1 MRNPTPQESTL
12 SSWWRPEHEDGVSIL
27 VAMLYRPGRS
37 ARLCG
42 DASGCATRYRDVLGR
57 ALRAGVRRPPGIRA
71 SRNRRRIGLASR
83 RDFHE
88 GRGGAHAAHGADRVH
103 LRRDQPFSDRRKH
116 SWRGCLPCVFDS
128 AVRRRAP
135 ACGSRLLCRRE
146 ADQEAR
152 ARMRRC
158 GHLSLRMRSPT
169 VLSKTADGRE
179 DHCPE
184 LNQRSRTPMKS
195 LKMAISGVCACLIAS
210 AQIPEGRPQVAGR
223 GVQEGQMSVVYV
235 APRFATAI
243 RMPDAVNS
251 VVLGD
256 PVSSTAEHSEREPQI
271 VFVKPITAKAAQT
284 NLLIST
290 AHGYQANLLL
300 ISRGEAAETQPDVDF
315 MMRYR
320 PAGRFVIEPSA
331 PSLSIAQTVALP
343 TSGQAP
349 ATPAEVRP
357 AAQNADAALGF
368 DALLERQRR
377 APLPTLYGE
386 KPGTAPPGKQI
397 LKAGVSEVIDQGKD
411 VVVLFSVVNVQNHA
425 VELMPP
431 QVQLGG
437 KVKKGT
443 IVRHFVW
450 SNSEQLP
457 VEDFRMSQR
466 RIGPGERADG
476 VLIFQRPSFKQSNE
490 TLLLQV
496 ADSGAVDRPALAPI
510 GFGISS
516 LRKEGGE

>member
-1 MRNPTPQESTL
+1 
-12 SSWWRPEHEDGVSIL
+12 
-27 VAMLYRPGRS
+27 
-37 ARLCG
+37 
-42 DASGCATRYRDVLGR
+42 
-57 ALRAGVRRPPGIRA
+57 
-71 SRNRRRIGLASR
+71 
-83 RDFHE
+83 
-88 GRGGAHAAHGADRVH
+88 
-103 LRRDQPFSDRRKH
+103 
-116 SWRGCLPCVFDS
+116 
-128 AVRRRAP
+128 
-135 ACGSRLLCRRE
+135 
-146 ADQEAR
+146 
-152 ARMRRC
+152 
-158 GHLSLRMRSPT
+158 
-169 VLSKTADGRE
+169 
-179 DHCPE
+179 
-184 LNQRSRTPMKS
+184 MKS
-195 LKMAISGVCACLIAS
+195 LKMAIVGICACLIAS
-210 AQIPEGRPQVAGR
+210 AQVPEVRPQVAGR
-223 GVQEGQMSVVYV
+223 AVQEGQITVVYL

-256 PVSSTAEHSEREPQI
+256 PDSFTAEHSEREPQI
-271 VFVKPITAKAAQT
+271 VFVKPVTAKAAQT

-300 ISRGEAAETQPDVDF
+300 ISRGEAAGTQPDVDF

-343 TSGQAP
+343 TTGQSAEP
-349 ATPAEVRP
+349 PKTLSPTTPADVRP
-357 AAQNADAALGF
+357 AAQNADAALGL

-377 APLPTLYGE
+377 APLPALYGE

-397 LKAGVSEVIDQGKD
+397 LKAGVSEVIDQGKE

-443 IVRHFVW
+443 IVRHSVW

-516 LRKEGGE
+516 LREKGAE

>member
-1 MRNPTPQESTL
+1 
-12 SSWWRPEHEDGVSIL
+12 
-27 VAMLYRPGRS
+27 
-37 ARLCG
+37 
-42 DASGCATRYRDVLGR
+42 
-57 ALRAGVRRPPGIRA
+57 
-71 SRNRRRIGLASR
+71 
-83 RDFHE
+83 
-88 GRGGAHAAHGADRVH
+88 
-103 LRRDQPFSDRRKH
+103 
-116 SWRGCLPCVFDS
+116 
-128 AVRRRAP
+128 
-135 ACGSRLLCRRE
+135 
-146 ADQEAR
+146 
-152 ARMRRC
+152 
-158 GHLSLRMRSPT
+158 
-169 VLSKTADGRE
+169 
-179 DHCPE
+179 
-184 LNQRSRTPMKS
+184 MKS
-195 LKMAISGVCACLIAS
+195 LKMAIGGVCACLIAS
-210 AQIPEGRPQVAGR
+210 AQVPEVRPQVAGR
-223 GVQEGQMSVVYV
+223 AVQEGQITVVYL

-256 PVSSTAEHSEREPQI
+256 PDSFTAEHSEREPQI

-290 AHGYQANLLL
+290 GHGYQANLLL
-300 ISRGEAAETQPDVDF
+300 ISRGESTGTQPDVDF

-320 PAGRFVIEPSA
+320 PTGRFVIEPSA
-331 PSLSIAQTVALP
+331 PTLSIAQTVALP
-343 TSGQAP
+343 TSGQAA
-349 ATPAEVRP
+349 ATPSDVRP

-377 APLPTLYGE
+377 APLPVLYGE

-397 LKAGVSEVIDQGKD
+397 LKAGVSEVIDQGKE
-411 VVVLFSVVNVQNHA
+411 VVVLFSVVNVQTHA

-443 IVRHFVW
+443 IVRHSVW

-516 LRKEGGE
+516 LREKGAE

>member
-1 MRNPTPQESTL
+1 
-12 SSWWRPEHEDGVSIL
+12 
-27 VAMLYRPGRS
+27 
-37 ARLCG
+37 
-42 DASGCATRYRDVLGR
+42 
-57 ALRAGVRRPPGIRA
+57 
-71 SRNRRRIGLASR
+71 
-83 RDFHE
+83 
-88 GRGGAHAAHGADRVH
+88 
-103 LRRDQPFSDRRKH
+103 
-116 SWRGCLPCVFDS
+116 
-128 AVRRRAP
+128 
-135 ACGSRLLCRRE
+135 
-146 ADQEAR
+146 
-152 ARMRRC
+152 
-158 GHLSLRMRSPT
+158 
-169 VLSKTADGRE
+169 
-179 DHCPE
+179 
-184 LNQRSRTPMKS
+184 MKS
-195 LKMAISGVCACLIAS
+195 LKMAIGGVCACLIAS
-210 AQIPEGRPQVAGR
+210 AQVPEVRPQVAGR
-223 GVQEGQMSVVYV
+223 AVQEGQITVVYL

-256 PVSSTAEHSEREPQI
+256 PDSFTAEHSEREPQI

-300 ISRGEAAETQPDVDF
+300 ISRGEAAGTQPDVDF

-331 PSLSIAQTVALP
+331 PSISIAQTVALP
-343 TSGQAP
+343 MTGQAAEP
-349 ATPAEVRP
+349 PKIPSAATPSDVRP
-357 AAQNADAALGF
+357 ATQNADAALGF

-377 APLPTLYGE
+377 APLPALYGE

-443 IVRHFVW
+443 IVRHSVW

-516 LRKEGGE
+516 LREKGAE